1 MNQPAP
7 FARRMSRVTASA
19 IMELLKKT
27 AQGEYISFA
36 SGLPDPSLFPAEK
49 IALITQEILAS
60 DSRAALQYGA
70 ADGYAPL
77 KAWVAERLRQRGLT
91 EATPE
96 HILITHGSQQALDLT
111 ARLFL
116 DEGSPVLIESPSYL
130 AAIQTFDSYEATYLP
145 VPVDSEGMCVE
156 EAISAIKRTTPRLAF
171 TLPNFQNPSGVT
183 QSLERRQKL
192 AEALAEKRIP
202 LLEDDAYHD
211 LRHSGE
217 SLPSVT
223 SLARNPYA
231 VYTGTFS
238 KIVAPGLR
246 VGYLYA
252 QPELVNRLTQLKQ
265 ITDLHS
271 NSLSQ
276 RIVYQFCER
285 GWLNPQI
292 EAQNRVYSSRRKAL
306 LAALA
311 ENLTGVAK
319 WTEPEGGMFVLLS
332 LPDSFNT
339 KNLLVKAMERGVVY
353 VPAES
358 FYPNGGGESALR
370 LNFVSATEEAIQRG
384 IVVLTEVIHG

>member
-1 MNQPAP
+1 MNHPAP

-49 IALITQEILAS
+49 ITLITQEILAN

-91 EATPE
+91 DATPE

-192 AEALAEKRIP
+192 AEALAEKQIP

-211 LRHSGE
+211 LRHSGQ
-217 SLPSVT
+217 SLPPVT

-285 GWLNPQI
+285 GWLDPQI
-292 EAQNRVYSSRRKAL
+292 EMQNRVYSSRRKAL

-384 IVVLTEVIHG
+384 IAVLTEVIHG

>member
-1 MNQPAP
+1 
-7 FARRMSRVTASA
+7 MSRVTASA

-183 QSLERRQKL
+183 QSLEHRQKL

>member
-1 MNQPAP
+1 MNQPTP

-49 IALITQEILAS
+49 IALITQEILAN

-285 GWLNPQI
+285 DWLNPQI

>member
-183 QSLERRQKL
+183 QSLEHRQKL

>member
-192 AEALAEKRIP
+192 AEALAERQIP